1 MTQML
6 DGLPIGTSAE
16 YIDTFGEICDVA
28 RRYPHSRFS
37 IDEVGNAIIELINE
51 DGNVLGVDSSNHTD
65 AGLLQEVV

>member
-6 DGLPIGTSAE
+6 DGLPIRASAE
-16 YIDTFGEICDVA
+16 YVDTFGEICDVV

-37 IDEVGNAIIELINE
+37 IDEVGNAIIELIKE
-51 DGNVLGVDSSNHTD
+51 EGTVLDVDLSNHTD